1 MSGFFR
7 AFVARL
13 FNTALLLC
21 CALCLLVS
29 ACSNPGVA
37 LNGNPVV
44 QETVSMELG
53 EAVQSPTES
62 GSLDD
67 AITGSGL

>member
-1 MSGFFR
+1 MP
-7 AFVARL
+7 RL
-13 FNTALLLC
+13 FNTALLLF

-29 ACSNPGVA
+29 ACSSPGVA
-37 LNGNPVV
+37 LNGTPVV

-53 EAVQSPTES
+53 EAIQSPTES